1 MQRFLAS
8 IGYADRF
15 KGELPVETVY
25 ERYLIPLLN
34 ADATRTGKSP
44 LFEAR
49 VTHFAYLARV
59 YMLNAFLV
67 QHLPIV
73 RQRASFY
80 LARLDAD
87 YKLDALYNC
96 LALTQAGLEKAVRL
110 RDTKRIANHHTAAR
124 NSQSK
129 CNGEARRVLDA
140 FPLSELQAVLDA
152 VVRKMGD
159 ISREDYELE
168 MKTRAVHVAVL
179 YLRSMVDDTDVI
191 EVHEI
196 ERMFNQIKSAL
207 RKFRR
212 NASLVE
218 TERAD
223 IFSMNHAMICKIKSY
238 HQAPSTQIPSL
249 VA

>member
-8 IGYADRF
+8 IGYADRV
-15 KGELPVETVY
+15 KGELPIETVY
-25 ERYLIPLLN
+25 ERYLIPLMN
-34 ADATRTGKSP
+34 ADAARTAKSP

-49 VTHFAYLARV
+49 VLHFEYLARA

-73 RQRASFY
+73 RHRAAFY
-80 LARLDAD
+80 LARLDPN
-87 YKLDALYNC
+87 YKLDALYES

-110 RDTKRIANHHTAAR
+110 RDTKRIAKHHAAVR
-124 NSQSK
+124 ESHKK
-129 CNGEARRVLDA
+129 CSGEAMRVLDA

-159 ISREDYELE
+159 MSREDYELE

-191 EVHEI
+191 KVHEI
-196 ERMFNQIKSAL
+196 ERMFNRIKSAL
-207 RKFRR
+207 RKFRC

>member
-1 MQRFLAS
+1 MQRFLAA

-15 KGELPVETVY
+15 KGELPIETVY
-25 ERYLIPLLN
+25 ERYLIPLMN
-34 ADATRTGKSP
+34 ADAARTAKSP

-49 VTHFAYLARV
+49 ALHFAYLARV

-67 QHLPIV
+67 QHLPLV
-73 RQRASFY
+73 RHRAAFY
-80 LARLDAD
+80 LARLDPD
-87 YKLDALYNC
+87 YKYDALYES
-96 LALTQAGLEKAVRL
+96 LTLTQTGLEKAVRL
-110 RDTKRIANHHTAAR
+110 RDTKRIAKHHAAAR
-124 NSQSK
+124 ESHKK
-129 CNGEARRVLDA
+129 CSGEAMRVLDA

-159 ISREDYELE
+159 ISKEDYELE

-196 ERMFNQIKSAL
+196 EQMFIQIKAAL

-223 IFSMNHAMICKIKSY
+223 IFRTNRAILRKIRAY
-238 HQAPSTQIPSL
+238 HQAPSTRIPL
-249 VA
+249 LIA

>member
-34 ADATRTGKSP
+34 ADAARTAKSP

-49 VTHFAYLARV
+49 ALHFAYLARF
-59 YMLNAFLV
+59 YMLNAFRV
-67 QHLPIV
+67 QHLQIV
-73 RQRASFY
+73 RHRASFY
-80 LARLDAD
+80 LARLDPD
-87 YKLDALYNC
+87 YKLDALYES

-110 RDTKRIANHHTAAR
+110 RDTKRIARHHAAAR
-124 NSQSK
+124 DSHNK

-168 MKTRAVHVAVL
+168 MKTRAVHVAAM
-179 YLRSMVDDTDVI
+179 YARSMVDDTDVG
-191 EVHEI
+191 EVQEV
-196 ERMFNQIKSAL
+196 ENMFIQLKSAL

-218 TERAD
+218 NERAD
-223 IFSMNHAMICKIKSY
+223 MVRMNRAILRKLKTY
-238 HQAPSTQIPSL
+238 YQAPSTQIPL
-249 VA
+249 G